1 MSNIKLGQVAGLR
14 LIAKPSA
21 VISFI
26 LLWII
31 LSVVAI
37 ALFETPI
44 GEAIVGGLVAAVL
57 HYGGEIVHNLGHAR
71 AARQTGYPMMG
82 VLLVGVLGVS
92 LYPSDEPELPAD
104 VHIRRALGGP
114 TASLLLT
121 IIAAVIALLLRPGG
135 GTPWLVAA
143 FFSLENLLLFTLGAF
158 IPLGFTDGSTLLK
171 WRGKR

>member
-14 LIAKPSA
+14 LSAKPSA
-21 VISFI
+21 IVGFF

-37 ALFETPI
+37 ALFKIPT
-44 GEAIVGGLVAAVL
+44 GEAIVGGLIAAVL
-57 HYGGEIVHNLGHAR
+57 HYVGEIVHNLGHAR

-92 LYPSDEPELPAD
+92 LYPPDEPELPAD

>member
-14 LIAKPSA
+14 LSAKPSA
-21 VISFI
+21 IVGFF

-37 ALFETPI
+37 ALFKIPT
-44 GEAIVGGLVAAVL
+44 GEAIVGGLIAAVL
-57 HYGGEIVHNLGHAR
+57 HYVGEIVHNLGHAR

-158 IPLGFTDGSTLLK
+158 IPMGFTDGGTLLK

>member
-14 LIAKPSA
+14 LSAKPSA
-21 VISFI
+21 IVGFF

-37 ALFETPI
+37 ALFKIPT
-44 GEAIVGGLVAAVL
+44 GEAIVGGLIAAVL
-57 HYGGEIVHNLGHAR
+57 HYVGEIVHNLGHAR